1 MFYLTQ
7 VTNRMEEAVG
17 DCTNLHITY
26 PALVAGFMTVL
37 RANRMIDSAVE
48 ALPDEA
54 IPPER
59 AIQQNDVAI
68 DAGGAPVESI
78 IRYHNA
84 LRELAGRHGIRDDVS
99 SYEAVSMALVSSN
112 HGTTGKLI
120 TGFPAA
126 DSAVHPAGFF
136 AKIYRVYDERYV
148 YSAPDIRSLTAR
160 REWAALTDLPIEV
173 GQLGYEVR

>member
-1 MFYLTQ
+1 MLFIVAQAVPNMFYLTQ

-78 IRYHNA
+78 IRK
-84 LRELAGRHGIRDDVS
+84 RCKDP
-99 SYEAVSMALVSSN
+99 M
-112 HGTTGKLI
+112 
-120 TGFPAA
+120 F
-126 DSAVHPAGFF
+126 
-136 AKIYRVYDERYV
+136 
-148 YSAPDIRSLTAR
+148 
-160 REWAALTDLPIEV
+160 
-173 GQLGYEVR
+173 Q